1 MKDKILT
8 FTYFLW
14 IIIILSVFIISI
26 LNYKNKHYDDGDDDY
41 LFYPRTRNI
50 YPRTHYISRYPRN
63 EYITIETEQPN
74 KIERDYRSAIPSYAK
89 GHSKGYYRVKEDH
102 IPLAKGRYI
111 DHAYRQ
117 ESQKEID
124 KLEKNE
130 DKKLQQ
136 AILNSV
142 WEQYINYY

>member
-1 MKDKILT
+1 MKDKLLT

-14 IIIILSVFIISI
+14 IIIILSVFIISM
-26 LNYKNKHYDDGDDDY
+26 LNYKNKHYDDDY
-41 LFYPRTRNI
+41 LFYPRTRYI
-50 YPRTHYISRYPRN
+50 YPRTQYISRYPRN
-63 EYITIETEQPN
+63 QYITIETEQPK
-74 KIERDYRSAIPSYAK
+74 KIERDYRSTTPSYAK
-89 GHSKGYYRVKEDH
+89 GHSKGYYKVKEDH

-124 KLEKNE
+124 KLEESE
-130 DKKLQQ
+130 DKNLKQ